1 MIEVIIIRLT
11 PYRENDYIV
20 NALSKDGFVS
30 FRAVGAQKPNSS
42 SASSLLLYSLV
53 NIELRETKAG
63 HTLTYIKPLLSSS
76 VIFDDYDKLAVLNVM
91 GELIL
96 KTIKTEEEVRETF
109 LFLKNAFIALEQ
121 ATSPFSLLYL
131 YLTGLLKRLGY
142 GFNVRQCVKCGATTN
157 IVGLD
162 TVNGGLVCG
171 SCARDPYMR
180 LQEHTLNI
188 VRYGFMFNDT
198 QFLRHEFS
206 KEEVYSLVPVFLLY
220 FEEVYN
226 FTLSSKE
233 LL

>member
-1 MIEVIIIRLT
+1 MIEAIIIRLT

-20 NALSKDGFVS
+20 NALSNDGFLT

-53 NIELRETKAG
+53 NVELRETKAG
-63 HTLTYIKPLLSSS
+63 YTLTYIKPLLSSS
-76 VIFDDYDKLAVLNVM
+76 LIFADYDKLAVLNVI

-96 KTIKTEEEVRETF
+96 KTIKTEEEVKETF
-109 LFLKNAFIALEQ
+109 LFLKHALFALER

-142 GFNVRQCVKCGATTN
+142 GFNVNSCVKCGATTN

-171 SCARDPYMR
+171 TCAREPYMR
-180 LQEHTLNI
+180 LDEHTVNI
-188 VRYGFMFNDT
+188 VRYGFMFNET

-206 KEEVYSLVPVFLLY
+206 KEDVYSLLPVFLLY

-226 FTLSSKE
+226 FRLSSKE